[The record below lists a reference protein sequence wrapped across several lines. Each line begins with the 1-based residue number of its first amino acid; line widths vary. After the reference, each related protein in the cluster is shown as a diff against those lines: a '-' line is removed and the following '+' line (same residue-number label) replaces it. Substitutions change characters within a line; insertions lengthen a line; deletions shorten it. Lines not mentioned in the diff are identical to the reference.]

1 MKQLKK
7 RSDCPI
13 SSALDFLGD
22 KWSLLIIRDMIFE
35 GKKTY
40 NEFLASEEKIATNI
54 LANRLQSLT
63 TAGIISR
70 REHPDNKSKI
80 LYEVTPK
87 GAELLPLLLEYILW
101 SDTHYEIAPKAREFA
116 RIIRKD
122 KSGVLKHWQN
132 KLAGI

>member
-7 RSDCPI
+7 RSECPI
-13 SSALDFLGD
+13 SSALDIVGD
-22 KWSLLIIRDMIFE
+22 KWSLLVIRDMIFE

-40 NEFLASEEKIATNI
+40 NDFLASEEKIATNI

-70 REHPDNKSKI
+70 REHPENKSKI
-80 LYEVTPK
+80 LYEITPK
-87 GAELLPLLLEYILW
+87 GMDLLPLLLEYILW
-101 SDTHYEIAPKAREFA
+101 SDTHCEISPKAREFA

-122 KSGVLKHWQN
+122 KAGVLKHWQN
-132 KLAGI
+132 KITL